1 MTDSAAGRPSKLL
14 RDHTTFRVGG
24 PANAWVCAETETE
37 LIDAVKDCDSRGEP
51 VLILGGGSNLLVS
64 DAGFPGTVIEV
75 ATQGVQTEDVMAC
88 SGAFLNVAAG
98 VAWDDFVAYTVAQ
111 ADERQGFTGV
121 EALSGI
127 PGRVGSTPV
136 QNVGAYGQEVN
147 QTIARVRTFDRETGQ
162 VKTFSAVECRFGY
175 RTSIFKRHPGRW
187 VILSVSFQF
196 PLGKLSAPVRYP
208 ELAAKLGIAVGERA
222 ALAEVRQAVLEL
234 RRSKG
239 MLLDPSDHDTWSA
252 GSFFTN
258 PVLAPDAVP
267 SGAPAYPQPDGQVKT
282 SAAWLI
288 ENAGFGKGY
297 GPGPATLSSK
307 HVLALTNR
315 GQAKAADIVA
325 LAEEVISG
333 VRSRFGITLTP
344 EPVLVGLSIE
354 GEE

>member
-1 MTDSAAGRPSKLL
+1 MTESLEL

-24 PANAWVCAETETE
+24 PANAWVRAETETE
-37 LIDAVKDCDSRGEP
+37 LIEAVKDCDARGIP

-75 ATQGVQTEDVMAC
+75 ATTGIHAEDVMAC

-98 VAWDDFVAYTVAQ
+98 VTWDDFVEYAVSQ

-147 QTIARVRTFDRETGQ
+147 HTIARVRTFDRQTGQ

-175 RTSIFKRHPGRW
+175 RTSIFKQQPGRW

-208 ELAAKLGIAVGERA
+208 ELAARLQLAVGERA
-222 ALAEVRQAVLEL
+222 PLREVRDAVLEL

-239 MLLDPSDHDTWSA
+239 MLLDPADHDTWSA

-258 PVLAPDAVP
+258 PLVAAADVP
-267 SGAPAYPQPDGQVKT
+267 EGAPSYPQSDGRVKT

-297 GPGPATLSSK
+297 GSGPATLSTK

-315 GQAKAADIVA
+315 GQARASDIVE

-344 EPVLVGLSIE
+344 EPVLVGVSLR
-354 GEE
+354 GENQ